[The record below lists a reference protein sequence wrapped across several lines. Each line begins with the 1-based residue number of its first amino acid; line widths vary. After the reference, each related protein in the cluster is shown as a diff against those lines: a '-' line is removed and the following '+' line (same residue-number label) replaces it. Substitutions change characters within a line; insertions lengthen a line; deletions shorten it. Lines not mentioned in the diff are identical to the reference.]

1 MGYAARG
8 IRLLLTSI
16 RHHHYVI
23 ADIVPKGFSLV
34 VSDPQL
40 FHDYDRQAV
49 RDLFAPDEPFT
60 RGAGKWGLQGIIRLK
75 DRPGD
80 FVLFVTFGQSTGG
93 HDFDEGING
102 QGILRWQSQPGQT
115 LKSGAIKEFIRQDA
129 DRSNVHLFL
138 RTGDKKN
145 GAPRPY
151 TYLGRLQH
159 HSHDEEREKP
169 VHIAWELIDWPIPPE
184 VLAHMNLQIAED
196 EPPADANAPITARS
210 GLIEITPPATQ
221 QTRGEST
228 RQFKA
233 RKIRRTSEAQTK
245 AIGLAGEL
253 LALEYE
259 KASLMSAGRS
269 DLAALV
275 DHVSISQGDG
285 AGYDIRSFN
294 PDGTDRFVEV
304 KTTTGPANSPFLI
317 SANEVAFSEDA
328 GEAFVLFRISSFD
341 KTSNSGNFFTVAG
354 PIRKR
359 WTLKETEYQASFR

>member
-1 MGYAARG
+1 M
-8 IRLLLTSI
+8 
-16 RHHHYVI
+16 
-23 ADIVPKGFSLV
+23 

-138 RTGDKKN
+138 RTGEKKN
-145 GAPRPY
+145 GGPRLY
-151 TYLGRLQH
+151 TYLGRLQQ

-169 VHIAWELIDWPIPPE
+169 VHIAWELIDWPLPPQ
-184 VLAHMNLQIAED
+184 VLARMDLLLTED
-196 EPPADANAPITARS
+196 QPPREADAPAVARS
-210 GLIEITPPATQ
+210 GLIQIEPPAGQ
-221 QTRGEST
+221 ASRGEST

-233 RKIRRTSEAQTK
+233 RKVRRASEAQTK

-259 KASLMSAGRS
+259 KASLASAGRP

-275 DHVSISQGDG
+275 DHVSVSQGDG

-294 PDGTDRFVEV
+294 PDGSDRFVEV
-304 KTTTGPANSPFLI
+304 KTTTGAANSPFLI

-328 GEAFVLFRISSFD
+328 GDAFVLFRISSFD
-341 KTSNSGNFFTVAG
+341 KANNFGEFFTVTG
-354 PIRKR
+354 PVNKG
-359 WTLKETEYQASFR
+359 WALKETQYEASLLG